1 MIAPAWILSY
11 FPEVSTVAPP
21 GVSMKAP
28 EQIETSRLILHRPCR
43 ADAGEIFSRYASDPG
58 VTTYMSFPT
67 HCTLDDAYAFL
78 SASDAEWEHWPA
90 GPYLMRL
97 RADDTLVGGTGLHFE
112 TSYRAMTGYILAKD
126 SWGKGFAQ
134 EGLQAMIGVA
144 RTAGVRR
151 LYAVCHTGHERSWR
165 VLERCGFGREG
176 ILRAHTVFP
185 NLASGRPEDVFSYAL
200 IL

>member
-1 MIAPAWILSY
+1 
-11 FPEVSTVAPP
+11 
-21 GVSMKAP
+21 MKAP
-28 EQIETSRLILHRPCR
+28 EQIETSRLILHRPRR

-67 HCTLDDAYAFL
+67 HRTPDDAHTFL
-78 SASDAEWEHWPA
+78 SASDAEWECWPA

-97 RADDTLVGGTGLHFE
+97 KGDNTLVGGTGLHFE
-112 TSYRAMTGYILAKD
+112 APYRAMTGYILAKD
-126 SWGKGFAQ
+126 CWGKGYAQ
-134 EGLQAMIGVA
+134 EGLRAMIDVA
-144 RTAGVRR
+144 RATGVRR

-165 VLERCGFGREG
+165 VLERCGFAREG

-185 NLASGRPEDVFSYAL
+185 NVGSGQPEDVFSYGL